1 MKKLVLLFAAC
12 LMVIGYEK
20 DVIDQMEAYYTESMG
35 LQSVTIDSV
44 KTFSN
49 KVNNYVTQLQKKK
62 NITCTLR
69 YRQISSL
76 RRFG

>member
-1 MKKLVLLFAAC
+1 MENINKQG
-12 LMVIGYEK
+12 I
-20 DVIDQMEAYYTESMG
+20 IDFINSQPIKAVEN
-35 LQSVTIDSV
+35 I
-44 KTFSN
+44 
-49 KVNNYVTQLQKKK
+49 QKKK